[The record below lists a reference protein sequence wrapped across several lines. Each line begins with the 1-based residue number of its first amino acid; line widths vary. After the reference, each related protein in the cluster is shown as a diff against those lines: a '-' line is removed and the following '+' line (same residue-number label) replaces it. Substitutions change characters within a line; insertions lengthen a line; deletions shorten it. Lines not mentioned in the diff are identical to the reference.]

1 MKTCPYCAEQI
12 QDEAKKCKH
21 CGEWLD
27 GSNDKSVLSKAK
39 GFLNQSNDFI
49 KEQREKQKIRRY
61 KHLYE
66 PTDNNPFELG
76 ETYFYSN
83 YLEHNSTK
91 YEYSDIKSIKFHA
104 KVNNTNGINTDTETE
119 FYIDF
124 PNKTLNLSRS
134 SFFGIGSGK
143 KTREKMSFIQGYL
156 KKLTFESR
164 LNKYLEMISKNGYFS
179 YPPNFKIYNNG
190 DIEKKG
196 NIVDNICK
204 AQKSNRFDYGDVY
217 FSSPMGR
224 AQYYDPFCLFIW
236 KSEDSSRN
244 LLFSKK
250 TAEIE
255 VYNDKDVFDAIITKL
270 LKDGIILPN
279 QNN

>member
-27 GSNDKSVLSKAK
+27 GSNETSVLSMAK
-39 GFLNQSNDFI
+39 GFLNQSSEFI

-66 PTDNNPFELG
+66 PTDDNPFELNDAI
-76 ETYFYSN
+76 FYSD
-83 YLEHNSTK
+83 YLIYNTTTYK
-91 YEYSDIKSIKFHA
+91 YSDIKSIKFHA
-104 KVNNTNGINTDTETE
+104 KVKNTNGINTDTETD
-119 FYIDF
+119 FYIEF
-124 PNKTLNLSRS
+124 PNRTLNLSRS

-143 KTREKMSFIQGYL
+143 KTREKMAFIQSFL
-156 KKLTFESR
+156 KQITFKSR
-164 LNKYLEMISKNGYFS
+164 LSRYFEEISSNGYFS
-179 YPPNFKIYNNG
+179 YPPYYKIHNNG
-190 DIEKKG
+190 DVEKKG
-196 NIVDNICK
+196 SIVDNICK
-204 AQKSNRFDYGDVY
+204 AHKSNRFDYGNIY
-217 FSSPMGR
+217 FSSPLGR
-224 AQYYDPFCLFIW
+224 AQYYDPFCMFIW

-255 VYNDKDVFDAIITKL
+255 VYNDKDVFDALITKL
-270 LKDGIILPN
+270 LTDGEILSN
-279 QNN
+279 QNA